1 MDLILIS
8 GTKSFK
14 VEEMVDLL
22 LDNEILEETDIMKY
36 HDSMLIFVKYWFD
49 NEKVYQLLEMLKL
62 STDESIELVL
72 EKQTFRVLGI
82 KHYDNRID
90 LEFENVAMEW
100 NETEIEYEWLSK
112 YERNEL
118 NYDMDMMTK
127 SMNELTI

>member
-72 EKQTFRVLGI
+72 EKQTFRVLSI

>member
-14 VEEMVDLL
+14 VEEMVKLL

-100 NETEIEYEWLSK
+100 TEYEWLSK

-127 SMNELTI
+127 SMKELSI

>member
-72 EKQTFRVLGI
+72 EKHTFRVLSI

-100 NETEIEYEWLSK
+100 SETEYEWLSK